1 MQVQVRGQ
9 GGSKGP
15 GPSVESLAAGGALAI
30 GMLFCGCTVFPWWGG
45 GCLESGDR
53 HQRSSLALEGMGG
66 REGSSRERLRRL
78 ASVNMN
84 TSGAKSR

>member
-30 GMLFCGCTVFPWWGG
+30 GMLFCGCTVFPWGG
-45 GCLESGDR
+45 GGIWSLVTGISAVPWLGRAWGVGKGAGRDSGDWR
-53 HQRSSLALEGMGG
+53 Q
-66 REGSSRERLRRL
+66 
-78 ASVNMN
+78 
-84 TSGAKSR
+84 